1 MGTRTSQ
8 GWNNNKRS
16 YTAVLH
22 RYIESTEKPSS
33 SGMDTNNHSIEM
45 VNHLSGRPAGG
56 DISPE
61 TNSSYTDKS
70 SFDSKAHPK
79 LPGIPLPLNC
89 GVEMTGDG
97 TETKEKKPT
106 PKELKTM
113 VFNFL
118 EGHKTFSSRVYHHFM

>member
-1 MGTRTSQ
+1 MGTQRSH

-22 RYIESTEKPSS
+22 RYIESKEMPSRS
-33 SGMDTNNHSIEM
+33 DRGTNNHSIEM
-45 VNHLSGRPAGG
+45 KNHLSSRLARG

-61 TNSSYTDKS
+61 TASSYTDKGS
-70 SFDSKAHPK
+70 LDFKEHPN
-79 LPGIPLPLNC
+79 LPGIPVPFKC
-89 GVEMTGDG
+89 GLEIAGNDPG
-97 TETKEKKPT
+97 TIVVPQASKRMKTK
-106 PKELKTM
+106 